1 MSGPSKLVLSRWH
14 LDCIAANGD
23 FFVGEAVS
31 IRWKKL
37 HLNLVSGI
45 TGLDNEIERRATV
58 VFKEVFP
65 SEVGPELSWNCP
77 PLSIRGTWDPLAPKF
92 EQALFADENQM
103 VQWRCVAPRA
113 KVNLQLGDSRT
124 LSGVGYADHLI
135 VTADQWTVPISEIR
149 FGRYLTDRE
158 SFIWIDLAGAFT
170 KTWIWRNGVE
180 PRKGSVSDT
189 LVALEDQH
197 TLGLAHRTLVRE
209 GSLGDTILQALPA
222 LRILVPRSVA
232 SVYECTWR
240 TRAVLLDATEQADSG
255 YALHQLIRFPTH
267 S

>member
-1 MSGPSKLVLSRWH
+1 MFGQSKLLISRWH
-14 LDCIAANGD
+14 LDCIAVDGD

-37 HLNLVSGI
+37 HINLVSGI
-45 TGLDNEIERRATV
+45 TGFANQIEHRATV

-65 SEVGPELSWNCP
+65 SEVGPELNWNCP
-77 PLSIRGTWDPLAPKF
+77 PLMVRGTWEALAPKF

-113 KVNLQLGDSRT
+113 KVSLQLGDSRT
-124 LSGVGYADHLI
+124 MSGVGYADHVI
-135 VTADQWTVPISEIR
+135 VTADKWTVPINEIR

-170 KTWIWRNGVE
+170 KPWIWRNGVE
-180 PRKGSVSDT
+180 QPLGSVSDNI
-189 LVALEDQH
+189 VALEDKH
-197 TLGLAHRTLVRE
+197 TLGLAHRTMVRE
-209 GSLGDTILQALPA
+209 GTLGDTVLLSMPA
-222 LRILVPRSVA
+222 LRMLVPRSVA

-240 TRAVLLDATEQADSG
+240 TRAVLLEGTEQADSG
-255 YALHQLIRFPTH
+255 YALHQLIRFPTN